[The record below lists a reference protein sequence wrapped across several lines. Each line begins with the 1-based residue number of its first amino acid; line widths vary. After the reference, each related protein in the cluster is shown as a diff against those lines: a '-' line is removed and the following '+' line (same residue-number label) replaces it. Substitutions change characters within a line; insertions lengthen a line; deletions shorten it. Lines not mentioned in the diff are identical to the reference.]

1 MQRMFN
7 PLRFYSLVIFCGGI
21 LMALE
26 VLSSRLL
33 APEFGNSVYVWGS
46 IIGVFLAA
54 LSLGY
59 TLGGRWADR
68 YPSLSHLGATVVY
81 AAAGQ
86 AVILLGGESVVSWLG
101 DLTGGSPR
109 GTLLAATLVFGPTTV
124 LLGTVAPWAVR
135 IAADDLGRLG
145 STAGRLYTLSTLGS
159 LGGTLLA
166 TFLLIPYMALGQIFG
181 LLLGTTALVGLFALG
196 PGRTLHAILGWLL
209 VVFGMA
215 HLLMDLETG
224 SSRYRRITP
233 YQTLEV
239 YEDISGNR
247 YLSSDGTIQAGIE
260 VETGW
265 PAISYPELS
274 AAGLLLQPDLK
285 KVLILGLGGGNCSTI
300 LRHVQPEVV
309 FDFVEIDPAV
319 PDIAERFLQFDLG
332 PQDSLHI
339 QDARRFLD
347 RTEERWDL
355 IVADTYIGHSVPFHL
370 ATEEFFA
377 LVHQR
382 LEQDGVLALNIAGG
396 LSQEFPRALLRGVA
410 ASFENL
416 YLFKATGL
424 NNVMA
429 LATDSPKLRPEDLVN
444 RAQELN
450 IAPGSKISLEHIAA
464 HQLMT
469 IDFEIYQAERLTD
482 ERAPVER
489 LLARDRE
496 LIPN

>member
-1 MQRMFN
+1 MFK
-7 PLRFYSLVIFCGGI
+7 PLRFYSLVVVCGGI

-68 YPSLSHLGATVVY
+68 YPSVSQLGSIVIF

-86 AVILLGGESVVSWLG
+86 AIILLVGESAVSWLG
-101 DLTGGSPR
+101 DLTAGSPL
-109 GTLLAATLVFGPTTV
+109 GTLLATTLVFGPTTV

-135 IAADDLGRLG
+135 IAADDLGHLG

-159 LGGTLLA
+159 LAGTLLA
-166 TFLLIPYMALGQIFG
+166 TFILIPYLALGQIFG
-181 LLLGTTALVGLFALG
+181 LLLGSTALVGLFALG
-196 PGRTLHAILGWLL
+196 RGRLIHGMLGWLL
-209 VVFGMA
+209 VAFGMA
-215 HLLMDLETG
+215 HWVMDSETS

-239 YEDISGNR
+239 FEDITGNR
-247 YLSSDGTIQAGIE
+247 FLSSDGTIQAGISL
-260 VETGW
+260 ETGW
-265 PAISYPELS
+265 PAVSYSELS
-274 AAGLLLQPDLK
+274 AASLLLQPKLK
-285 KVLILGLGGGNCSTI
+285 KVLLLGLGGGNCSTI

-309 FDFVEIDPAV
+309 FDFVEIDPVV
-319 PDIAERFLQFDLG
+319 PILAERFLQFELG

-382 LEQDGVLALNIAGG
+382 LEPDGVLALNLAGG

-416 YLFKATGL
+416 YLFKASSL
-424 NNVMA
+424 SNVMA
-429 LATDSPKLRPEDLVN
+429 LATDSPKLGPSDLVQ

-450 IAPGSKISLEHIAA
+450 FNPNSPLSIEQIAA
-464 HQLMT
+464 HQLMPL
-469 IDFEIYQAERLTD
+469 DFEIQEAERLTD
-482 ERAPVER
+482 EHAPVER
-489 LLARDRE
+489 LLARDRANE
-496 LIPN
+496 